1 MQSDYFDAR
10 GVYVG
15 DSPQTQIGSSLSYNF
30 KINKNSKGYI
40 KLKGMFFDRFFSD
53 FDPFTLDEDKEVWQI
68 PSYKLFSFHMGNT
81 IYFKES
87 SLRLKLN
94 ILNLF
99 NATYISDAENN
110 SGYVEDSPMNSDA
123 ASASVFFGL
132 GRKITTSIEYKF

>member
-1 MQSDYFDAR
+1 
-10 GVYVG
+10 
-15 DSPQTQIGSSLSYNF
+15 
-30 KINKNSKGYI
+30 
-40 KLKGMFFDRFFSD
+40 
-53 FDPFTLDEDKEVWQI
+53 
-68 PSYKLFSFHMGNT
+68 MGNT